1 MSSMNKSETGSFN
14 SRFGAIMSMTGMCVG
29 MGSVWRFP
37 YMVGQY
43 GGGSFIV
50 AYIICMLI
58 VVLPLAIIEC
68 GIGKGFGKGM
78 IGVFTDALKNKT
90 AGKIFG
96 GVYSLG
102 YFSMNFFYYVVL
114 TASVYFIYSS
124 ATSEWNRVAPENIYD
139 GLAANTT
146 LIAIIS
152 VVLVVATIYIIIKGV
167 DSGIE
172 KMSKIMIPLMFIF
185 FIAVIFFGIFF
196 IDGIQKGYN
205 WYLEPN
211 LAVLLKPDIWV
222 AAMSQALFAV
232 GVGPGCVLIYGS
244 HLKKTSDVTLNMTTV
259 CLLTC
264 SVGVIVGMALIPACI
279 AMNLNPESGSMLIYV
294 IIPTLL
300 SQIPGGAAVGVLL
313 FVAIF
318 FAGFSTAIAQTE
330 VAVATFSTDFQW
342 GRKKAGIFFGVINV
356 IAAVIA
362 AYSTAFY
369 DFWNNFSGNYLFIG
383 TAGIGAIV
391 YVYIINAEKVRKK
404 FLNPSSDIRLGQWF
418 SKYAKIIAAPIM
430 IIIMLNS
437 LFPVFLSGE
446 ISYAKEY
453 VSDKLTTATIIT
465 LVVIVVGLFGIT
477 CKMLHKCLTTQERTE
492 EEVLAYEKS
501 QEAMEPEI

>member
-1 MSSMNKSETGSFN
+1 MSNSSGNGTGSFN

-50 AYIICMLI
+50 AYIACMLI
-58 VVLPLAIIEC
+58 VVLPLGIIEC
-68 GIGKGFGKGM
+68 GIGKGFEKGM

-96 GVYSLG
+96 AIFSLG

-114 TASVYFIYSS
+114 AASTYFIYSS
-124 ATSEWNRVAPENIYD
+124 ATSEWNRTSPELIYE
-139 GLAANTT
+139 GLAKNTT
-146 LIAIIS
+146 LIAVIS
-152 VVLVVATIYIIIKGV
+152 LILVVATIYIIIKGV

-172 KMSKIMIPLMFIF
+172 RMSKIMIPLMFIF
-185 FIAVIFFGIFF
+185 FIVVVFFGIFF
-196 IDGIQKGYN
+196 IDGIQQGYN
-205 WYLEPN
+205 WYIEPD
-211 LAVLLKPDIWV
+211 LAILAKPDIWI

-279 AMNLNPESGSMLIYV
+279 ALNLNPESGSMLIYV

-300 SQIPGGAAVGVLL
+300 SKIPGGAVVGILL
-313 FVAIF
+313 FLAIF

-330 VAVATFSTDFQW
+330 VAVATFATDFNW
-342 GRKKAGIFFGVINV
+342 GRKKAGLFFGVINV
-356 IAAVIA
+356 VAAVIA
-362 AYSTAFY
+362 AYSIAFY

-391 YVYIINAEKVRKK
+391 YVYIINAEKVRRK
-404 FLNPSSDIRLGQWF
+404 FLNPSSDIRMGEWF

-430 IIIMLNS
+430 IIIMINS
-437 LFPVFLSGE
+437 LFPIFLSSETSFTKGDVPE
-446 ISYAKEY
+446 T
-453 VSDKLTTATIIT
+453 LTVATIIT
-465 LVVIVVGLFGIT
+465 LAVIVLGLFGIT
-477 CKMLHKCLTTQERTE
+477 IKMLHKCLTTEERTE
-492 EEVLAYEKS
+492 EEVLTYERE
-501 QEAMEPEI
+501 QEVPIV